1 MPMSHLPVT
10 DLTRN
15 LVLTRNGTIW
25 ATWRL
30 QALSYGYRS
39 TKEKFQI
46 KRAHE
51 ELFQAFRGEVMISA
65 LTATMDPTAI
75 AEQMLSGVDLD
86 SCPEWALEVAETL
99 DMLED
104 AQPGTRTFWLSVP
117 LKAGGAAEWSRRQWE
132 VIKTEI
138 SEPLGLPRMAPAPKV
153 IRDALAKMERIQSV
167 IPAKFKP
174 RPATPAEHVWAAFHH
189 QNRGLQMDEVVPSD
203 PQDAPLVEDEF
214 GHRGYPEPYIE
225 PSGVDEQDKL
235 LPIYRRRWVK
245 VVADETPS
253 YQVLQPIT
261 AMPQGGFEFPGG
273 EWMAQADEMPFP
285 VDWVWR
291 MKIESAAKAKVAN
304 KKAESRYRAQMGER
318 TDDDRITGSADDL
331 DETANNIAEM
341 QQQLN
346 RSAAE
351 VKVATAVI
359 FAVGAP
365 SAEQARDN
373 ARFLKEAYNEMEV
386 RLETPMGHQQEV
398 LWQQM
403 HIGTATAPM
412 VASLRHHTTGWNLA
426 GAVPITN
433 NALGGSSG
441 MLLSWNISAGMPSPV
456 LFDLEAQ
463 VMGNHS
469 ACFAVSAE
477 LGAGKTYL
485 LKRVEGDT
493 IDRGGRA
500 ISIDRSSTRELAEY
514 GKAISDCVSVD
525 IGAPTYSLD
534 PLRMLGPSEG
544 AEYVESLA
552 AMLFNV
558 RLTDD
563 EGVVLAETLQPD
575 YLAEHEVES
584 MSGLLR
590 HLLASDDEIARKV
603 GRSMRA
609 VDSRKLGKVLF
620 DESLP
625 PMPLDS
631 QGLVFCTNDLVLPT
645 PEEISSEHMFSQLG
659 IDKIF
664 GRALYALIAKL
675 AQRIC
680 FSSRSD
686 LAGFFAPEAH
696 HLTSNQQGSEIV
708 KTFIKEGRKAK
719 AFMGM
724 DSHDPDEFG
733 SSASLIPTRIIMRH
747 TDKDMARK
755 CLKWIGLDP
764 ADDELAEMIQNCSP
778 LGSDGITVMSG
789 REGEGL
795 MLDPFRNIGK
805 IQVTPPARRAR
816 QIAISSTPEESRQA
830 QEV

>member
-15 LVLTRNGTIW
+15 LVLTRSGTIW

-65 LTATMDPTAI
+65 LTATLDPTSV
-75 AEQMLSGVDLD
+75 AEQMLTGVDLD
-86 SCPEWALEVAETL
+86 SSPEWAAEVAETL

-117 LKAGGAAEWSRRQWE
+117 LKAGGAAEWTRRQWE
-132 VIKTEI
+132 VLKHEI
-138 SEPLGLPRMAPAPKV
+138 SEPLGLPRVAPAPKV
-153 IRDALAKMERIQSV
+153 IRDALLKVERIHAQ
-167 IPAKFKP
+167 IPAKFNA
-174 RPATPAEHVWAAFHH
+174 RPATPAEHVWAALHH
-189 QNRGLQMDEVVPSD
+189 QNRGLQIDEVVPS
-203 PQDAPLVEDEF
+203 PSPDAAIVDDAF
-214 GHRGYPEPYIE
+214 GHRGYPEPYVE
-225 PSGVDEQDKL
+225 PAGTDENGRN
-235 LPIYRRRWVK
+235 LPVYGRRWVK
-245 VVADETPS
+245 VVAEETPS
-253 YQVLQPIT
+253 YQVLQAIS

-291 MKIESAAKAKVAN
+291 MKVESAAKAKVAN
-304 KKAESRYRAQMGER
+304 KKAENRYHAQMGER
-318 TDDDRITGSADDL
+318 TDDDRMTGSADDL
-331 DETANNIAEM
+331 DETAANIAEM
-341 QQQLN
+341 QSQLN

-359 FAVGAP
+359 FAVGA
-365 SAEQARDN
+365 STADEARDN
-373 ARFLKEAYNEMEV
+373 GRILKDAYKEMEV
-386 RLETPMGHQQEV
+386 RLETPLGQQQEI

-403 HIGTATAPM
+403 HIGTPTAPI
-412 VASLRHHTTGWNLA
+412 VTSLRHHTTGWNLA

-433 NALGGSSG
+433 NALGGSTG
-441 MLLSWNISAGMPSPV
+441 MLLGWNISAGMPSPV

-469 ACFAVSAE
+469 ACFAISAE
-477 LGAGKTYL
+477 LGAGKTFT

-500 ISIDRSSTRELAEY
+500 VAIDRSSTRELAQY
-514 GKAISDCVSVD
+514 GRSITDCVSID
-525 IGAPTYSLD
+525 IGTPEYSLD
-534 PLRMLGPSEG
+534 PLRMLGPVEG
-544 AEYVESLA
+544 APYVESLA

-563 EGVVLAETLQPD
+563 EGVVLAETLHPE
-575 YLAEHEVES
+575 YLAEHEVDS
-584 MSGLLR
+584 MSALLR
-590 HLLASDDEIARKV
+590 HLLSSEDDVARKV

-609 VDSRKLGKVLF
+609 IDSRKFGRVLF
-620 DESLP
+620 DEALP
-625 PMPLDS
+625 TMPLDS
-631 QGLVFCTNDLVLPT
+631 QGLVFCTHDLVLPT
-645 PEEISSEHMFSQLG
+645 PEEISSEHLFSQLG
-659 IDKIF
+659 PDKIF

-696 HLTSNQQGSEIV
+696 HLTSNQQGIEIV
-708 KTFIKEGRKAK
+708 NTFIKEGRKAK

-733 SSASLIPTRIIMRH
+733 SSANLIPTRLVMRH

-755 CLKWIGLDP
+755 CLKWLNLDP
-764 ADDELAEMIQNCSP
+764 TDDELAERIQNFAP
-778 LGSDGITVMSG
+778 LGSDGVTVMAG

-795 MLDPFRNIGK
+795 MLDPFRNVGML
-805 IQVTPPARRAR
+805 QVTPPARKER
-816 QIAISSTPEESRQA
+816 QIAISSTPEESRQV

>member
-1 MPMSHLPVT
+1 
-10 DLTRN
+10 
-15 LVLTRNGTIW
+15 
-25 ATWRL
+25 
-30 QALSYGYRS
+30 
-39 TKEKFQI
+39 
-46 KRAHE
+46 
-51 ELFQAFRGEVMISA
+51 
-65 LTATMDPTAI
+65 
-75 AEQMLSGVDLD
+75 
-86 SCPEWALEVAETL
+86 
-99 DMLED
+99 
-104 AQPGTRTFWLSVP
+104 
-117 LKAGGAAEWSRRQWE
+117 
-132 VIKTEI
+132 
-138 SEPLGLPRMAPAPKV
+138 
-153 IRDALAKMERIQSV
+153 
-167 IPAKFKP
+167 
-174 RPATPAEHVWAAFHH
+174 
-189 QNRGLQMDEVVPSD
+189 
-203 PQDAPLVEDEF
+203 
-214 GHRGYPEPYIE
+214 
-225 PSGVDEQDKL
+225 VDEEGKNLQ
-235 LPIYRRRWVK
+235 IYRRRWVK
-245 VVADETPS
+245 VVAEETPS
-253 YQVLQPIT
+253 FQVLQAIS

-291 MKIESAAKAKVAN
+291 MKIDSAAKAKVAN
-304 KKAESRYRAQMGER
+304 KKAENRYRAQMGER
-318 TDDDRITGSADDL
+318 TDDDRMTGSADDL
-331 DETANNIAEM
+331 DETAENIKEF
-341 QQQLN
+341 QGQLN

-365 SAEQARDN
+365 TAEEAKEN
-373 ARFLKEAYNEMEV
+373 ARFLKDAYNQMEV
-386 RLETPMGHQQEV
+386 RLENPLGQQQET

-403 HIGTATAPM
+403 HIGTATAPI
-412 VASLRHHTTGWNLA
+412 VVSLRHPTTGWNLA

-441 MLLSWNISAGMPSPV
+441 MLLGWNISAGMPSPV

-469 ACFAVSAE
+469 ACFAISAE
-477 LGAGKTYL
+477 LGAGKTFT

-500 ISIDRSSTRELAEY
+500 VAIDRSSTRELAEY

-525 IGAPTYSLD
+525 IGAPAYSLD
-534 PLRMLGPSEG
+534 PLRMLGPVEG

-558 RLTDD
+558 RLTDE
-563 EGVVLAETLQPD
+563 EGVVLAETLQPE
-575 YLAEHEVES
+575 YLDEYGVES
-584 MSGLLR
+584 MSGLLT

-609 VDSRKLGKVLF
+609 VNSRKLGRVLF

-724 DSHDPDEFG
+724 DSHDPEEFG
-733 SSASLIPTRIIMRH
+733 SSANLIPTRLVMRH
-747 TDKDMARK
+747 TDRDMARK

-764 ADDELAEMIQNCSP
+764 ADDELADMIQGFAP
-778 LGSDGITVMSG
+778 TLADGKTIQAG

-795 MLDPFRNIGK
+795 LLDPFRNVGK
-805 IQVTPPARRAR
+805 LQVTPPARPAR
-816 QIAISSTPEESRQA
+816 QMAISSTPEESRQG